1 MAKIFGGY
9 LYIIAV
15 VIILFVAISIRLYM
29 MRRPGTM
36 RAKCKKCGAVFD
48 ASRSISIFHIGPLK
62 QLKCPACGKI
72 SLMNAYSKDPVTW
85 IREENKL
92 TQPTENPL
100 TQEEEKKRIEESKYE
115 KP

>member
-1 MAKIFGGY
+1 
-9 LYIIAV
+9 
-15 VIILFVAISIRLYM
+15 
-29 MRRPGTM
+29 
-36 RAKCKKCGAVFD
+36 
-48 ASRSISIFHIGPLK
+48 
-62 QLKCPACGKI
+62 
-72 SLMNAYSKDPVTW
+72 MNAYSKDPVTW